1 MSGALVERES
11 QRSLDFMDESK
22 NCLPGWIGKMV
33 YSRTPR
39 RTIRAPIVGYRELA
53 RSIPASKSP
62 TPPLPR
68 QGTAEAE
75 SNCALSVRN
84 RSCQRVAEGRYGPIE
99 ISARHTLAAGC
110 GIALR
115 DGVVVKQNP
124 RMGVDIQPHGARAL
138 SKGL

>member
-1 MSGALVERES
+1 MSGALVGRES
-11 QRSLDFMDESK
+11 QRSLVLWTNQKLPIRMDRQNGSMAE
-22 NCLPGWIGKMV
+22 LRYTGWLGRFKQ
-33 YSRTPR
+33 TK
-39 RTIRAPIVGYRELA
+39 AL
-53 RSIPASKSP
+53 

-68 QGTAEAE
+68 QGTAQAE

-99 ISARHTLAAGC
+99 IGARHTLAAGC

-124 RMGVDIQPHGARAL
+124 RMGVDIHPHGAPGL

>member
-1 MSGALVERES
+1 MDRQNGSELRYTGPSG
-11 QRSLDFMDESK
+11 
-22 NCLPGWIGKMV
+22 
-33 YSRTPR
+33 
-39 RTIRAPIVGYRELA
+39 ELA

-62 TPPLPR
+62 GAAAAAGSA
-68 QGTAEAE
+68 QAE

-99 ISARHTLAAGC
+99 IGARHTLAAGC

-124 RMGVDIQPHGARAL
+124 RMGVDIHPHGAPGL
-138 SKGL
+138 SKGR